1 MSSIKPPALTEEEH
15 KRVSYEAVRKR
26 NLLEKIKE
34 NNQKRPP
41 TLAYP
46 RISLDRV
53 MFSVFSHDI
62 FKFVYDNKYD
72 PAEIQHRINGVLQ
85 DLKENGIE
93 NLDVELPKKQHMKYR
108 KDVFIKYEQF
118 KQNMIDHKGYS
129 NGLHF
134 SLCDFEGE
142 SIFWI
147 TISMREP
154 HLAVVYINFQKYY
167 RYKNKIDKPVG
178 GFFDTNFLDISY
190 DNRDKIFN
198 DFAKLF
204 LSVKNEIKKAYKSL
218 IYQLFGYDLEEV
230 DVIPSTVEIPLEYL
244 GNDVSE
250 YEWLTDEAVCKT
262 VLKYTDLTHTIYFNK
277 NWKKLLIQ
285 MKLYQK
291 AAGIARLELTV
302 HKNFASHYFCET
314 DLETLKDKIKMCIDD
329 VLAYYELSLHEI
341 KPVKLDHDEIVE
353 QIALSMSLEKELLMT
368 LIYNDVG
375 ELTFSADN
383 QGLRTRLLKRGLIEK
398 GDKRGVYKK
407 TNLLSF
413 LKASLGK
420 YFVCEKC
427 GFLMMKKARGY
438 VCPVCSNKKSF

>member
-1 MSSIKPPALTEEEH
+1 VIKIKPPALTEAEH

-26 NLLEKIKE
+26 NLLEKIQE
-34 NNQKRPP
+34 NNTKRPP
-41 TLAYP
+41 TLTHP
-46 RISLDRV
+46 RISFDRV
-53 MFSVFSHDI
+53 MFSVFAPDI
-62 FKFVYDNKYD
+62 FKLIYGE
-72 PAEIQHRINGVLQ
+72 AEDREERQRRIDLISQ
-85 DLKENGIE
+85 DLRENGIE
-93 NLDVELPKKQHMKYR
+93 NLDVELPKKQQMKYR
-108 KDVFIKYEQF
+108 GDVFIKYEQF
-118 KQNMIDHKGYS
+118 KQNMVDHKGHS

-167 RYKNKIDKPVG
+167 RYKNGLEKPVG
-178 GFFDTNFLDISY
+178 GFFDTNFLNMSM
-190 DNRDKIFN
+190 DNREKIFD

-204 LSVKNEIKKAYKSL
+204 LSVKKEIKKAYLSL
-218 IYQLFGYDLEEV
+218 IYQLFGYDLEDA

-314 DLETLKDKIKMCIDD
+314 DLETLKDKIKMCIED
-329 VLAYYELSLHEI
+329 VLGYYELSLYEI

-353 QIALSMSLEKELLMT
+353 QLALSMSIEKELLMT
-368 LIYNDVG
+368 LIYNDIG
-375 ELTFSADN
+375 ELTFSRDN
-383 QGLRTRLLKRGLIEK
+383 QSLRNRLLKRGLIQK
-398 GDKRGVYKK
+398 GDKKGVYKK
-407 TNLLSF
+407 TNLLNF

-420 YFVCEKC
+420 YFICEKC
-427 GFLMMKKARGY
+427 GFLMMKKTKGY
-438 VCPVCSNKKSF
+438 VCPACNNKKSF